1 MEKWL
6 NRYGRIF
13 NYSAIEIEL
22 NIPGGTLLEAQMNEE
37 GIPEEWQPKIEAF
50 LDKMREELVEQN
62 ANDLDKKNS
71 GG

>member
-6 NRYGRIF
+6 NKYGRIF

-37 GIPEEWQPKIEAF
+37 GIPEDWQPKIRAF
-50 LDKMREELVEQN
+50 LDQMREELVEQN
-62 ANDLDKKNS
+62 ADNLERK
-71 GG
+71 